1 MNAKESNTRLYSPV
15 VSDVVVG
22 YVVVAISSTFLGL
35 VVGWLIW
42 AQ

>member
-1 MNAKESNTRLYSPV
+1 MNASKSNTRLYTPV

-35 VVGWLIW
+35 VIGWVIW

>member
-1 MNAKESNTRLYSPV
+1 MNANQSNTNLYSPV